1 MICYWP
7 EPLKVA
13 CTLWWLDPI
22 MVSVILQSRTLVRG
36 CFCVRIQIGRLIVST
51 THFYRLY
58 FDCSIFIIPAF
69 PILIFFLVFFYFLFL
84 DKINFFKTIFTAVS
98 CQFLFKLLLC
108 IGVLIARDSESK
120 TSIIIFNS
128 LPHGCIRIRTLC
140 LLSLGGLGSVR
151 ASGSSTCDLPPA
163 AGWEAGLQAD
173 QLLTSWDE
181 RIRFCGSAQRSN
193 NLVLNIKSSV
203 CLSYL
208 CCCLDL

>member
-1 MICYWP
+1 MMAGSHHGICDIAEQNSCERMFLCQDPDWAP
-7 EPLKVA
+7 HCFHHSFLQAV
-13 CTLWWLDPI
+13 LWLFHI
-22 MVSVILQSRTLVRG
+22 HHSCISNSNL
-36 CFCVRIQIGRLIVST
+36 
-51 THFYRLY
+51 
-58 FDCSIFIIPAF
+58 
-69 PILIFFLVFFYFLFL
+69 FFLFSCISSFLKRLTFL
-84 DKINFFKTIFTAVS
+84 TIFTAVS

-128 LPHGCIRIRTLC
+128 LPRGCIRIRTLC

-151 ASGSSTCDLPPA
+151 VSGSSTCDLPPA